1 MLANTINNGLILYY
15 FRFCLAVDFDHK
27 TEGCDL
33 YDEQSEVVISTC
45 SCTTDLCN
53 GDSTDMR
60 HGITDFFSKNRNEK
74 KTTQNETT
82 EEETTTKEKIDKG
95 KTKREMAKKE
105 ATVNSK
111 ANVRSVSVIIIF
123 LFALVILF
131 NKQI

>member
-27 TEGCDL
+27 TEGCEL

-53 GDSTDMR
+53 GDSAGMR
-60 HGITDFFSKNRNEK
+60 HGITDFFSKNRNE

-123 LFALVILF
+123 LFALVILID
-131 NKQI
+131 KQI